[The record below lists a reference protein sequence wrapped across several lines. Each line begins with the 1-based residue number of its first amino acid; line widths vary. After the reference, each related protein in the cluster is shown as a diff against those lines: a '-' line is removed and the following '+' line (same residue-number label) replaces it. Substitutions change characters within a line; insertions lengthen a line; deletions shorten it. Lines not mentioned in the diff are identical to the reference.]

1 MTFYESDLQFQ
12 FDTAHWVVK
21 KYDDHR
27 YYQGLSS
34 VGLKAVDFIGL
45 LDWETVVLIEVK
57 NYRNRPERERERI
70 LQKIA
75 GKKPKVVQSFTQKV
89 RDTVRAID
97 IVGQYLQ
104 RKWLYR
110 RLKPYFF
117 NRNIW
122 WRFAQRDWV
131 FWTLAS
137 QAVERQQVVLVL
149 WLELNDAY
157 EGLTADYM
165 DSVCSYLAGQAGE
178 HLSEIAPQVIV
189 ADIPHQPFADTLQVT
204 FTPTLRQ

>member
-12 FDTAHWVVK
+12 FDPSRWIVK

-70 LQKIA
+70 LQKIS
-75 GKKPKVVQSFTQKV
+75 GEKPRVVKSFTKKV
-89 RDTVRAID
+89 QDTVRAID
-97 IVGQYLQ
+97 IIGQYLQ

-110 RLKPYFF
+110 QLQFYFS
-117 NRNIW
+117 NRIW
-122 WRFAQRDWV
+122 QRFAQRDWI
-131 FWTLAS
+131 FWTLAN
-137 QAVERQQVVLVL
+137 QAIERQQVVLVL
-149 WLELNDAY
+149 WLELSDAY
-157 EGLTADYM
+157 EGLPPDYM
-165 DSVCSYLAGQAGE
+165 NKVRSYLADRTSK
-178 HLSEIAPQVIV
+178 HLTAIAPQVIV
-189 ADIPHQPFADTLQVT
+189 ADITRQPFADTLQVA
-204 FTPTLRQ
+204 FTPTPRR